1 MYSTVTVNL
10 FQKNKVFTLNLGMA
24 NPNLLI
30 FVGNA
35 EWKLAKL
42 LKNNDYYSNFHSTTV
57 TATLFEIA
65 EMLPENHLEYG
76 IKCFSSILVWVI
88 QIHQHV

>member
-1 MYSTVTVNL
+1 MT
-10 FQKNKVFTLNLGMA
+10 

-30 FVGNA
+30 FVGNV

-42 LKNNDYYSNFHSTTV
+42 LKNNDYYSIFHSTTV
-57 TATLFEIA
+57 TATLFEIS
-65 EMLPENHLEYG
+65 EMLPENHFEYE